1 MIICNKC
8 SKFGLEYKNSNLNSP
23 SDFIEGNLDAKVWI
37 IGLNPKTNQHEIFD
51 PTFEDLRNFNPNQ
64 HSYFKDF
71 KKVSSK
77 LYENWESEN
86 SKTAHTDLVKC
97 GSASFPPA
105 HPVTSNK
112 LTNKETNEIIS
123 NCFEYLKIQLLKHKP
138 LLLICNGSFT
148 SESIFNFFSPDD
160 ATIKTSKSVG
170 SYKSTFEGHT
180 FTIVLSGFI
189 GRIDDWSKRRLG
201 VEIEDALN
209 ELGITL

>member
-8 SKFGLEYKNSNLNSP
+8 SKFGLEYNNSNLNSP

-37 IGLNPKTNQHEIFD
+37 IGLNPKTNQNEIFD
-51 PTFEDLRNFNPNQ
+51 PSFDDLRNFKPSN

-71 KKVSSK
+71 KKVSNK
-77 LYENWESEN
+77 LYENWESKN
-86 SKTAHTDLVKC
+86 SKIAHTDLVKC

-105 HPVTSNK
+105 HPVTSKK
-112 LTNKETNEIIS
+112 LSNKETNVIIN
-123 NCFEYLKIQLLKHKP
+123 NCFEHLKNQLLIHKP
-138 LLLICNGSFT
+138 LLLICNGSYT

-160 ATIKTSKSVG
+160 LSIKSIKSVG

-201 VEIEDALN
+201 LEIENAIDN
-209 ELGITL
+209 LGIKL